1 MDFRL
6 LWFVKCI
13 NNVFEIGTESETVK
27 LFGET
32 LNKDEGFLRQKF
44 IQYLESSTI
53 NRNVN
58 TNIFYIYTTT
68 VKKVI
73 KEEIEV
79 EEERKYLNFEQNI
92 KVIKSN
98 RKTGFFRD
106 DIIPTK
112 CYSNV
117 SRFAFKRIY
126 KLLTHL

>member
-13 NNVFEIGTESETVK
+13 NNVFEIGTERETVK

-32 LNKDEGFLRQKF
+32 LNKDEGLLRQQF
-44 IQYLESSTI
+44 IQYLESSTV
-53 NRNVN
+53 NRNIN

-79 EEERKYLNFEQNI
+79 EEERMYFYFKHHYWFYLNNNQ
-92 KVIKSN
+92 
-98 RKTGFFRD
+98 
-106 DIIPTK
+106 
-112 CYSNV
+112 
-117 SRFAFKRIY
+117 
-126 KLLTHL
+126 

>member
-13 NNVFEIGTESETVK
+13 NNVFEIGTERETVK

-32 LNKDEGFLRQKF
+32 LNKDEGLLRQQF
-44 IQYLESSTI
+44 IQYLESSTV
-53 NRNVN
+53 NRNMN

-79 EEERKYLNFEQNI
+79 EEELSELEIQSLRESDGK
-92 KVIKSN
+92 KKKK
-98 RKTGFFRD
+98 KT
-106 DIIPTK
+106 
-112 CYSNV
+112 S
-117 SRFAFKRIY
+117 SR
-126 KLLTHL
+126 